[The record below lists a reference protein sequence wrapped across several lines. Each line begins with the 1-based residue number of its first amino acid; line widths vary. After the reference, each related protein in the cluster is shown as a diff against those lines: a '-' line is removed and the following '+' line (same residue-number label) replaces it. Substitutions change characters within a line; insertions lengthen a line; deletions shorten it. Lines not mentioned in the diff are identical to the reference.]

1 MSIMGVTWG
10 EIALIT
16 LGNLKYFCFSVS
28 VEEFITLVT
37 GCQTLGRSQ
46 NFVMVIFSYC

>member
-1 MSIMGVTWG
+1 MSIMGVTLG

-37 GCQTLGRSQ
+37 GCQTLGR
-46 NFVMVIFSYC
+46 